1 MKSKI
6 LLLTALTITG
16 IAVGCS
22 KSGTPQEIQNPVN
35 LESSNSE
42 TAAVA
47 MPDTESSAT
56 IIPGT
61 KITELEDGLFAVR
74 YDGDYWFDD
83 YLSQGGASNDAD
95 VIAFLNGRMQLGA
108 ARPIFQTSGF
118 GCSTLAVSSPKG
130 EELFGRNFDWQN
142 CEALIVR
149 SNPSE
154 SYRSISTVNMD
165 FIRSGYGAGLLEL
178 PDEIR
183 TLIALYAPLDG
194 MNERGLAV
202 SVNMIQDSDII
213 NQDMGKPDIT
223 TTTAIRLLLDK
234 AADVEE
240 ALALLEKYDMH
251 SSMGMMV
258 HFALADKTGRSVVVE
273 YINNE
278 MVVTDTPAVT
288 NFYLAE
294 GEKQGIGTSQS
305 HTRYEILMNRL
316 SKQEEMTMEQ
326 VRDALDS
333 VSKDNFGDAVSTA
346 YGRSAESFESTEWSI
361 VFNLNTGEAHYYH
374 REDYGNGYL
383 LNVNQ

>member
-16 IAVGCS
+16 MAVGCS
-22 KSGTPQEIQNPVN
+22 KSEMTREIQNPVN
-35 LESSNSE
+35 LESSNPE
-42 TAAVA
+42 TAAVT
-47 MPDTESSAT
+47 MPDMESGAVIT
-56 IIPGT
+56 PGT
-61 KITELEDGLFAVR
+61 EITELEDGLSTVR

-83 YLSQGGASNDAD
+83 FLSQGGAFSDAG

-108 ARPIFQTSGF
+108 ASPIFQTNGF
-118 GCSTLAVSSPKG
+118 GCSTLAVSSPEG
-130 EELFGRNFDWQN
+130 EVLFGRNFDWQN

-149 SNPSE
+149 SNPSDGYP
-154 SYRSISTVNMD
+154 SVSTVNMD
-165 FIRSGYGAGLLEL
+165 FIRSGYGAGLSEL

-202 SVNMIQDSDII
+202 SVNMIQDSDVI
-213 NQDMGKPDIT
+213 NQDTGKPDVT

-234 AADVEE
+234 AANVEE
-240 ALALLEKYDMH
+240 ALSLLEQYDMH

-258 HFALADKTGRSVVVE
+258 HFALVDRTGRSVVVE

-278 MVVTDTPAVT
+278 MVVTNTPAVT

-305 HTRYEILMNRL
+305 HTRYERLMNQL
-316 SKQEEMTMEQ
+316 SEQEEMTMEQ

-333 VSKDNFGDAVSTA
+333 VSKDNFG
-346 YGRSAESFESTEWSI
+346 EFESTEWSI
-361 VFNLNTGEAHYYH
+361 IFNLNTGEARYYH
-374 REDYGNGYL
+374 REDYGNGYRFH
-383 LNVNQ
+383 VNQ